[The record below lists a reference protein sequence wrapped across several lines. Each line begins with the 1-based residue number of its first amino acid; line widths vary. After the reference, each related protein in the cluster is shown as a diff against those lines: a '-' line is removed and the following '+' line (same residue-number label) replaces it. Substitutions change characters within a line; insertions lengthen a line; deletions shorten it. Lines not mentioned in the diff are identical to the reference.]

1 MQKDSEIYHHKQR
14 TEQVQHI
21 IERMPTKFG
30 FWVSIIVGFIFTLM
44 FVFGWLVRYPDVV
57 PGQIV
62 INSNISPIKLVAN
75 GSGKLKLN
83 GIKSMDVVKEGQIIA
98 YIENPTNPAIVFYI
112 DSMLKN
118 INPSKESILTLKN
131 RLPSTLS
138 LGELNSKYYAFVS
151 SLQEYTNYKYD
162 KLFDKQGQNLAN
174 LLVEQEKAMESAK
187 TRVEMANKSL
197 TYAHKFYQRDSTLFK
212 NKVISEAELDKTEM
226 SYIANKDALQAA
238 INNLVQTKQS
248 SQQTE
253 GKIQELDIQK
263 PEKNSELNIKLISAY
278 NDLVDNIKS
287 WEQRYVFRAP
297 FGGKVQFLKFY
308 NENQFL
314 QSGEQVFT
322 IIPNNEEPLGQVVLP
337 ANGSGKVKIGQE
349 VIVKLDNYPYMEYG
363 SIKGHVTSIS
373 LTTNTE
379 KTEKGDMETYL
390 ALVKF
395 DDGLKTNYGKKLDF
409 KAEAKGSAE
418 IITND
423 RKLIQRLFDNLK
435 YVVNK

>member
-83 GIKSMDVVKEGQIIA
+83 GIRSMDVVKEGQIIA

-112 DSMLKN
+112 DSMLKSF
-118 INPSKESILTLKN
+118 NPSKESILILKN

-162 KLFDKQGQNLAN
+162 KLFDKQGQNLAD
-174 LLVEQEKAMESAK
+174 LLVEQEKAMESARN
-187 TRVEMANKSL
+187 RVEMAKKSL

-226 SYIANKDALQAA
+226 SYISNKDALQAA
-238 INNLVQTKQS
+238 INNLVQSKQGS
-248 SQQTE
+248 RQTE

-314 QSGEQVFT
+314 QNGEQVFT

-337 ANGSGKVKIGQE
+337 ANGSGKVKVGQE

-373 LTTNTE
+373 LTSNTE
-379 KTEKGDMETYL
+379 KTEQGNMETYL

>member
-1 MQKDSEIYHHKQR
+1 MDSEIYHHKQR
-14 TEQVQHI
+14 TEEVQHI

-30 FWVSIIVGFIFTLM
+30 FWVSIIVGFIFILL
-44 FVFGWLVRYPDVV
+44 FIFGWLVRYPDVV

-62 INSNISPIKLVAN
+62 INSNVSPIKLVAN

-83 GIKSMDVVKEGQIIA
+83 GVKSMDLVKEGQIIA
-98 YIENPTNPAIVFYI
+98 YIENPTNPTVVFYI
-112 DSMLKN
+112 DSLLKSF
-118 INPSKESILTLKN
+118 NPSKEAILMLKD

-162 KLFDKQGQNLAN
+162 KFFDKQGQNQAG
-174 LLVEQEKAMESAK
+174 LLIEQEKAIENA
-187 TRVEMANKSL
+187 RNRIEMAKKSL
-197 TYAHKFYQRDSTLFK
+197 SYAYKFYQRDSTLFK
-212 NKVISEAELDKTEM
+212 NKVISEAELDKTQM

-238 INNLVQTKQS
+238 INNLIQAKQS
-248 SQQTE
+248 GKQTE

-263 PEKNSELNIKLISAY
+263 PEKNSELNVKLISAY
-278 NDLVDNIKS
+278 NDLIDNIKS

-297 FGGKVQFLKFY
+297 FRGKVQFLKFY

-322 IIPNNEEPLGQVVLP
+322 IIPDNEEPLGQVVLP
-337 ANGSGKVKIGQE
+337 STGSGKVKIGQE

-363 SIKGHVTSIS
+363 SIKGYITSIS
-373 LTTNTE
+373 LTSNTE
-379 KTEKGDMETYL
+379 KTEKGNMETYL

-395 DDGLKTNYGKKLDF
+395 DNGLKTNYGKKLDF

>member
-21 IERMPTKFG
+21 IERMPTRFG
-30 FWVSIIVGFIFTLM
+30 FWISIIVGFIFILL

-62 INSNISPIKLVAN
+62 VNSNISPIKLIAN
-75 GSGKLKLN
+75 SNGKLKLN
-83 GIKSMDVVKEGQIIA
+83 LIKSMDVVKEGQIIA
-98 YIENPTNPAIVFYI
+98 YIENPTNPDVVFYI
-112 DSMLKN
+112 DSILKGFNPSQESILMLKN
-118 INPSKESILTLKN
+118 K
-131 RLPSTLS
+131 LPGTLS
-138 LGELNSKYYAFVS
+138 LGELNGKYYAFVN
-151 SLQEYTNYKYD
+151 SLQEYTNYKQD
-162 KLFDKQGQNLAN
+162 KLFDKQGQNLSG
-174 LLVEQEKAMESAK
+174 LLTEQKKAIESAIN
-187 TRVEMANKSL
+187 RVEMAKKSL
-197 TYAHKFYQRDSTLFK
+197 IFAHKFYQRDSTLFK
-212 NKVISEAELDKTEM
+212 AKVISEAELDKTEM
-226 SYIANKDALQAA
+226 NYISNKDALQAA
-238 INNLVQTKQS
+238 INNLVQNKQS

-263 PEKNSELNIKLISAY
+263 PEKNSELNIQLISAY
-278 NDLVDNIKS
+278 NDLIDNIKS

-297 FGGKVQFLKFY
+297 FKGKVQFLKFY
-308 NENQFL
+308 HENQFL

-322 IIPNNEEPLGQVVLP
+322 IIPNDEEAIGQVVLP
-337 ANGSGKVKIGQE
+337 ANGSGKVKVGQE

-363 SIKGHVTSIS
+363 SIKGRVASIS
-373 LTTNTE
+373 LTSNTE
-379 KTEKGDMETYL
+379 KTDQGNIETYL
-390 ALVKF
+390 ASVKF
-395 DDGLKTNYGKKLDF
+395 DNGLKTNYGKQLDF